1 MIKGIITLQVKGK
14 GITAA
19 AAIPWFGRC
28 CVFVK
33 CFVITDVPWRETGTE
48 GVYLVVYCGILFSL
62 KQVKVRS
69 LKHCSETL
77 LTD

>member
-19 AAIPWFGRC
+19 AATPWFGRC

-33 CFVITDVPWRETGTE
+33 CFVITDVPCRETGTE
-48 GVYLVVYCGILFSL
+48 GVYLAVYCRIFFSL
-62 KQVKVRS
+62 RRS
-69 LKHCSETL
+69 
-77 LTD
+77 